1 MMEKEKPTHL
11 PDYWSHQY
19 QQGRHGWN
27 IGSVSTPL
35 KNYFDQLVN
44 KNIKILVPGA
54 GFGWEAGYL
63 FENGFH
69 QTFVLD
75 FSEEAISIFQNNFPE
90 FPASHILL
98 ENYFN
103 HNGTYDLIVEQT
115 FFSSIPRDQRKV
127 YAQKTYQLL
136 HEKGKI
142 CGLLFNH
149 EFDFEG
155 PPFGGTTE
163 EYQHIFAHLFDFKT
177 FETSYNS
184 IKPRSG
190 RELFFLLEKK

>member
-19 QQGRHGWN
+19 QHGRHGWN
-27 IGSVSTPL
+27 IGAVSTPL

-63 FENGFH
+63 FEKGFH

-75 FSEEAISIFQNNFPE
+75 FSQEAIAVFQNNFPE
-90 FPASHILL
+90 FPASNILL
-98 ENYFN
+98 ENYFA
-103 HNGTYDLIVEQT
+103 HDSVYDLIVEQT

-127 YAQKTYQLL
+127 YAQKTHQLL
-136 HEKGKI
+136 RESGKL

-155 PPFGGTTE
+155 PPFGGTSE
-163 EYQHIFAHLFDFKT
+163 EYQNLFAHLFDFKA

-190 RELFFLLEKK
+190 RELFLLLEKK